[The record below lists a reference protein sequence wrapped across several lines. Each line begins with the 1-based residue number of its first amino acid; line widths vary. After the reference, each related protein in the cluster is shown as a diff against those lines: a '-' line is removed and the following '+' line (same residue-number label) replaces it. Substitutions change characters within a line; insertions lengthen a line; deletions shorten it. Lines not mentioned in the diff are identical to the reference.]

1 MDPSLWLP
9 NVDLRPGARL
19 RLLCFAHAGGGAAP
33 FFRWGAVMPE
43 GVAVCPVRRPGRES
57 AHAEPLLRDI
67 KAIAA
72 GSLRALQSL
81 PPLPTVLLGHS
92 VGGLVA
98 YEVAR
103 LMQSLGATP
112 DLLIVSAKPP
122 PQVPAT
128 LANLAHLPNERF
140 LREVDELYGGIPK
153 ELKAV
158 PELLEMMLP
167 IIRADIAAS
176 ESYRHTPGPR
186 LRCPILVCHGLDDR
200 AVDPTRLSAWGELTD
215 CELELQGFPGGHF
228 YLYEPASGFLAALRE
243 RLARRLAPAVGGGDG

>member
-9 NVDLRPGARL
+9 SIDLRPSVRM

-33 FFRWGAVMPE
+33 FFRWGAAMPE

-67 KAIAA
+67 KALAA
-72 GSLRALQSL
+72 GTLRALQTL
-81 PPLPTVLLGHS
+81 PPRPTVLLGHS
-92 VGGLVA
+92 LGGLLA

-103 LMQSLGATP
+103 MMQSMGATP
-112 DLLIVSAKPP
+112 ELLIVSAKPP
-122 PQVPAT
+122 PHLPAT
-128 LANLAHLPNERF
+128 LPNLAHLPNDRF
-140 LREVDELYGGIPK
+140 LRELDELYGGIPE

-167 IIRADIAAS
+167 AIRADMAAS
-176 ESYRHTPGPR
+176 ENYRHTPGPR
-186 LRCPILVCHGLDDR
+186 LRCPIVVCHGQEDR
-200 AVDPTRLSAWGELTD
+200 AVDASRLTAWGELTED
-215 CELELQGFPGGHF
+215 ELEVRGFPGGHF

-243 RLARRLAPAVGGGDG
+243 RLARRLGGAPA

>member
-9 NVDLRPGARL
+9 NADVRPSVRL

-33 FFRWGAVMPE
+33 FFRWGAAMPA
-43 GVAVCPVRRPGRES
+43 GVSVCPVRRPGREG
-57 AHAEPLLRDI
+57 AYTEPLLRDI
-67 KAIAA
+67 RALAA
-72 GSLRALQSL
+72 GSLQALQTL
-81 PPLPTVLLGHS
+81 PPAPTVLFGHS
-92 VGGLVA
+92 LGGLVA

-103 LMQSLGATP
+103 QMQAMGATP
-112 DLLIVSAKPP
+112 ELLIVSAKPP

-128 LANLAHLPNERF
+128 LPNLAHLPNERF

-167 IIRADIAAS
+167 IIRADIVAS

-186 LRCPILVCHGLDDR
+186 LRCPILVCHGHDDR
-200 AVDPTRLSAWGELTD
+200 AVDAAGLSAWGELT
-215 CELELQGFPGGHF
+215 EWSLELQGFPGGHF
-228 YLYEPASGFLAALRE
+228 YVYDPASGFLAALRE
-243 RLARRLAPAVGGGDG
+243 RLARRLVDPHA